1 MNKLTNE
8 RKERLLTELLRYRY
22 ERENNTKALK
32 KLKEKLEIIK
42 SEVSATAVAYQ
53 SERIKEENSF
63 LNKINNK
70 LDKNEELSY
79 DMLHDIVGARLVCLN
94 LTDAE
99 EILNKIVNS
108 KEFRVIEKKDYVI
121 KPKESGYM
129 GYHVIVEVPV
139 ETPYG
144 IQNIKTEIQIR
155 TILMDIFAREEHKL
169 SYKGKAT
176 TEDKIE
182 LRKLSDKLFFYDKAI
197 DQLFKLDP
205 TKTKEA
211 TNEELE
217 LCSNEFDKVSY
228 FYKNIYE
235 LFDDSIKSFIDNYD
249 NKDDILH
256 ITSRL
261 KTISSINRKLKERKL
276 KCTAKNILS
285 NIRDVVG
292 FKIVC
297 IDTKVAKEFI
307 NSFIETVEKMD
318 KVSIVNISDRLDQ
331 PKESGY
337 RGYKLNI
344 SYMMPTINGDQP
356 ITIEI
361 LVRTMVM
368 DAWALHDDKY
378 FNTPKSE
385 IMIKQL
391 KGLSGAL
398 HDVEDTLQVIKSKVK
413 SNYSQPDLV
422 KEVELYQENLR
433 KKGTKKLTLQNNEKK
448 DE

>member
-1 MNKLTNE
+1 
-8 RKERLLTELLRYRY
+8 
-22 ERENNTKALK
+22 
-32 KLKEKLEIIK
+32 
-42 SEVSATAVAYQ
+42 
-53 SERIKEENSF
+53 
-63 LNKINNK
+63 
-70 LDKNEELSY
+70 
-79 DMLHDIVGARLVCLN
+79 MLHDIVGARLVCLN

-205 TKTKEA
+205 AKTEEA
-211 TNEELE
+211 TKEELE

-228 FYKNIYE
+228 FYKNIYD
-235 LFDDSIKSFIDNYD
+235 LFDNSIKSFIDNYD

-261 KTISSINRKLKERKL
+261 KPISSINRKLKERKL
-276 KCTAKNILS
+276 KCTAKNILN

-307 NSFIETVEKMD
+307 NNFIESVEKMD

-361 LVRTMVM
+361 IVRTMVM

>member
-205 TKTKEA
+205 AKTEEA
-211 TNEELE
+211 TKEELE

-228 FYKNIYE
+228 FYKNIYD
-235 LFDDSIKSFIDNYD
+235 LFDNSIKSFIDNYD

-261 KTISSINRKLKERKL
+261 KPISSINRKLKERKL

-361 LVRTMVM
+361 IVRTMVM

-398 HDVEDTLQVIKSKVK
+398 HDVEDTLQVIKKKKK

>member
-22 ERENNTKALK
+22 ERDNNTKALK

-99 EILNKIVNS
+99 KILDKIVNS
-108 KEFRVIEKKDYVI
+108 KEFKVIEKKDYVI

-205 TKTKEA
+205 AKTEEA
-211 TNEELE
+211 TKEELE

-228 FYKNIYE
+228 FYKNIYD
-235 LFDDSIKSFIDNYD
+235 LFDNSIKSFIDNYD

-261 KTISSINRKLKERKL
+261 KPISSINRKLKERKL

>member
-1 MNKLTNE
+1 M
-8 RKERLLTELLRYRY
+8 
-22 ERENNTKALK
+22 
-32 KLKEKLEIIK
+32 
-42 SEVSATAVAYQ
+42 
-53 SERIKEENSF
+53 
-63 LNKINNK
+63 
-70 LDKNEELSY
+70 
-79 DMLHDIVGARLVCLN
+79 
-94 LTDAE
+94 
-99 EILNKIVNS
+99 
-108 KEFRVIEKKDYVI
+108 
-121 KPKESGYM
+121 
-129 GYHVIVEVPV
+129 
-139 ETPYG
+139 
-144 IQNIKTEIQIR
+144 
-155 TILMDIFAREEHKL
+155 
-169 SYKGKAT
+169 
-176 TEDKIE
+176 
-182 LRKLSDKLFFYDKAI
+182 
-197 DQLFKLDP
+197 
-205 TKTKEA
+205 
-211 TNEELE
+211 
-217 LCSNEFDKVSY
+217 FD
-228 FYKNIYE
+228 N
-235 LFDDSIKSFIDNYD
+235 SIKQFINNYD

-261 KTISSINRKLKERKL
+261 KPISSINRKLKERKL
-276 KCTAKNILS
+276 KCTAKNILN

-307 NSFIETVEKMD
+307 NSFIESVEKMD

-361 LVRTMVM
+361 IVRTMVM

-422 KEVELYQENLR
+422 KEVELYQENIR

>member
-22 ERENNTKALK
+22 ERDNNTKALK

-42 SEVSATAVAYQ
+42 SEVSSTVIAYQ

-99 EILNKIVNS
+99 EILDKIVNS
-108 KEFRVIEKKDYVI
+108 KELKVIEKKDYVI

-176 TEDKIE
+176 IEDKIE
-182 LRKLSDKLFFYDKAI
+182 LKKLSDKLFFYDKAI
-197 DQLFKLDP
+197 DHLFKLDP
-205 TKTKEA
+205 AKTKEA

-217 LCSNEFDKVSY
+217 LCSNEFDKVAY
-228 FYKNIYE
+228 FYKNIYD
-235 LFDDSIKSFIDNYD
+235 LFDNCIKQFINNYD

-261 KTISSINRKLKERKL
+261 KPISSINRKLKERKL
-276 KCTAKNILS
+276 KCTAKNILN

-307 NSFIETVEKMD
+307 NSFIESVEKMD

-361 LVRTMVM
+361 IVRTMVM